1 MLRFVEQWEACMA
14 TVAEHKAANIHVKD
28 GISREE
34 FIAARDA
41 RDATLALPDRMLCA
55 LRINIRGGRLPEP
68 DVKGRAV
75 RNWRKRLIA
84 RPRLQQPSKVRAG
97 MCGFR
102 WMTDPR

>member
-1 MLRFVEQWEACMA
+1 MLRFVEQWEVCMA

-34 FIAARDA
+34 FIATRDA

-68 DVKGRAV
+68 DAKGRAV
-75 RNWRKRLIA
+75 LRVPLNRFTSKLGKAFDREAAIA
-84 RPRLQQPSKVRAG
+84 AAE
-97 MCGFR
+97 
-102 WMTDPR
+102 